1 MVFILF
7 YGTHKA
13 SLQTHT
19 TVVWAGKGRWN
30 KYMDHVEL
38 MNAENKNVIM
48 LKLYV
53 WSLPEP
59 YEVHLN
65 VIYMSFI
72 WLTGYK
78 WLYWVYIKVGL
89 TVYI

>member
-1 MVFILF
+1 
-7 YGTHKA
+7 
-13 SLQTHT
+13 
-19 TVVWAGKGRWN
+19 
-30 KYMDHVEL
+30 MDHVEL

-72 WLTGYK
+72 
-78 WLYWVYIKVGL
+78 
-89 TVYI
+89 